1 MTINLTQSSTR
12 KAMAMGMMMRMM
24 DNQCAALVML

>member
-1 MTINLTQSSTR
+1 MTINLTQSSAR

-24 DNQCAALVML
+24 DNHCAKLVV